1 MHKWVTTTENS
12 RDDSSSSS
20 IISLTVNYKVKNN
33 DKLIRDKNPSLIIT
47 IFYVEV
53 IIELKIKYIKYSLKD

>member
-1 MHKWVTTTENS
+1 MTVPLT
-12 RDDSSSSS
+12 SS